1 MARLPASELH
11 HRLRL
16 RDAVAPALLRRRDR
30 ARAKY
35 DLVNR
40 AGLRGVGIWALG
52 YDGTRPELYAT
63 LKAKFITDKV
73 PPTISG
79 ATISTPI
86 ISPNGDGRLDTTT
99 VKVAV
104 TGHLSFGWQVQP
116 IVAGVA
122 RAVLRSGSLA
132 SKNVTFT
139 WDGRPTPA
147 AWCQ

>member
-1 MARLPASELH
+1 M
-11 HRLRL
+11 
-16 RDAVAPALLRRRDR
+16 
-30 ARAKY
+30 
-35 DLVNR
+35 
-40 AGLRGVGIWALG
+40 
-52 YDGTRPELYAT
+52 
-63 LKAKFITDKV
+63 LKAKFITDTI
-73 PPTISG
+73 PPRISG

-99 VKVAV
+99 VRVAV

-139 WDGRPTPA
+139 WDGRNNAGGVVPDGTYRILLWA
-147 AWCQ
+147 ADASNNRAAVAKVVTVDRRAAVLALSAAPISISPNGDGQSDRTRSG